1 MKRVL
6 FLAIILSIAAD
17 SWAQFRRNRADRA
30 TTPSENNLSY
40 TNPAE
45 YIIGGIEVTGL
56 SVLDKNAMVSLTGLK
71 VGDKIKIPGD
81 AISNAIRSLWKHG
94 LVGDVTIKV
103 DKIEGQNVFLNI
115 NLAERPR
122 LTGFYFTGIS
132 NGQES
137 GLKEDLNLIR
147 GKIVTDAMVRNTET
161 GVKKYFVKK
170 GFLNTEVKIVQEKD
184 TLNKDGIRLKINVNP
199 KSKVKINRISFEGNH
214 HHFRCQAEKENEE
227 NARASTVFH
236 SSRYS

>member
-6 FLAIILSIAAD
+6 FLAVILSIAAN
-17 SWAQFRRNRADRA
+17 SLAQFRRNRVDRP

-94 LVGDVTIKV
+94 LVGDVTIRV
-103 DKIEGQNVFLNI
+103 DRVEGENVYLNI
-115 NLAERPR
+115 ILAERPR
-122 LTGFYFTGIS
+122 LTDFYFIGINKS
-132 NGQES
+132 QES
-137 GLKEDLNLIR
+137 GLKEDLTLIR
-147 GKIVTDAMVRNTET
+147 GRIVTDAMIRNTET
-161 GVKKYFVKK
+161 AVKKYFVKK
-170 GFLNTEVKIVQEKD
+170 GF
-184 TLNKDGIRLKINVNP
+184 
-199 KSKVKINRISFEGNH
+199 
-214 HHFRCQAEKENEE
+214 
-227 NARASTVFH
+227 
-236 SSRYS
+236 